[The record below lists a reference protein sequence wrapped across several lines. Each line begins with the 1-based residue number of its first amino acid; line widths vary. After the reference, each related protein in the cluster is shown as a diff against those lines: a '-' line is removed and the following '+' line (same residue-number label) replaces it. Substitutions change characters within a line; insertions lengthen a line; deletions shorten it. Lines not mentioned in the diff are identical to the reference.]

1 MYSRELL
8 VGTWFRT
15 EESSN
20 GHVLTE
26 YAKMSVDGYFE
37 FSFIEHDSN
46 GNKISEST
54 ECGDWGLVGDIHF
67 TITKEE
73 IVDGECFPADLSDS
87 DNYHAYRIQHLDSKN
102 FQYQHI
108 VTQEVF
114 NLRRVVDKIAVC

>member
-15 EESSN
+15 EDSED

-26 YAKMSVDGYFE
+26 FAKMSLDGYFE
-37 FSFIEHDSN
+37 FSFIEHDN
-46 GNKISEST
+46 DGKTISEST
-54 ECGDWGLVGDIHF
+54 ECGEWGLVGDIHF

-73 IVDGECFPADLSDS
+73 IVGEESFLADLCDGE
-87 DNYHAYRIQHLDSKN
+87 NYHAYRVQHLDNKN